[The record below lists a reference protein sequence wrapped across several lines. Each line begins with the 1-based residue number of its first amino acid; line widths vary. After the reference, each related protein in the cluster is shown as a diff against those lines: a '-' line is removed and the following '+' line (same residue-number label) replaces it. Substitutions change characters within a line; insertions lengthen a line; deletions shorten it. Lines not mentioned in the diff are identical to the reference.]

1 MPGADSSP
9 TAAPTD
15 ADARALAGGGDV
27 TPRGSPRRSRTRD
40 WHASL
45 NALGEGAE
53 YSEPEPSPV
62 HRASDVSRSSTVAF
76 ESSRPSSAGRYS
88 SKSSTGRYS
97 ELSRPS
103 RATELATSGG
113 WETPR
118 PSCSPVLVEE
128 EGPAAADTR
137 GLDERLNDSMPP
149 PSQLR
154 RSLSQEVASRPRS
167 RSSIAAAAEEESAV
181 LSPPPQGKVSR
192 TSMAAAA
199 LGDAP
204 DNGALVGEEES
215 TSYAPPASST
225 LSGRDDDG
233 VGCEMS
239 TPSGAASSSLDAPLA
254 SDEGSMA
261 GSVAAAAA
269 AGSAVAHPE
278 LHLLSGSYFE
288 GVQRLRLSFD
298 GVDGAAQMGAWLTGL
313 RAIRDAFAPADE
325 ESLDADAS
333 LALRR
338 LLTRVYDSAVREVE
352 GRGTGEQQRLSVAG
366 ARVGLLA
373 LGVPV
378 PPGREVE
385 LALRWND

>member
-1 MPGADSSP
+1 MYKRQTDAAAGADATSLAGLDPLLQRLCSDATVASALRAMRVGCRVRLTTADATKHSAARDAWVQLSDDGTTVRWGWGAASIRLELLDALRWAMPGADSSP

-137 GLDERLNDSMPP
+137 GLDERLNESLPP

-167 RSSIAAAAEEESAV
+167 RSSIAAAAEE
-181 LSPPPQGKVSR
+181 LS
-192 TSMAAAA
+192 
-199 LGDAP
+199 LI
-204 DNGALVGEEES
+204 
-215 TSYAPPASST
+215 
-225 LSGRDDDG
+225 
-233 VGCEMS
+233 
-239 TPSGAASSSLDAPLA
+239 
-254 SDEGSMA
+254 
-261 GSVAAAAA
+261 
-269 AGSAVAHPE
+269 H
-278 LHLLSGSYFE
+278 
-288 GVQRLRLSFD
+288 
-298 GVDGAAQMGAWLTGL
+298 
-313 RAIRDAFAPADE
+313 I
-325 ESLDADAS
+325 
-333 LALRR
+333 
-338 LLTRVYDSAVREVE
+338 
-352 GRGTGEQQRLSVAG
+352 
-366 ARVGLLA
+366 
-373 LGVPV
+373 
-378 PPGREVE
+378 
-385 LALRWND
+385 